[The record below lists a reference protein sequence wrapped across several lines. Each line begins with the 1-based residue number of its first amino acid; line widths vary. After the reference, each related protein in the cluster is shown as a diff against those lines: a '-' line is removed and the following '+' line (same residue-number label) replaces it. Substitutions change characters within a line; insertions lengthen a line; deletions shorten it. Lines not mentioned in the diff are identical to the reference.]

1 MMRSAT
7 IYCIRGRFYLGTLI
21 GVGRIG
27 AIHEQDHAHSSPLVI
42 RRANTSALLSTG
54 SIWASVATGHQ
65 GSPSKRP
72 VPIASIAPGSFWALR
87 IVLKIESTCKFK
99 SQCYISS
106 GSVSSSYNLS
116 IQNGGAQ
123 IERCPN
129 RTVTIIRTASSG
141 TRFKASFLAP
151 NWAPALKT
159 S

>member
-1 MMRSAT
+1 MSSSPRKHTCTCMTFYMYS
-7 IYCIRGRFYLGTLI
+7 IRGRFYLATLI

-54 SIWASVATGHQ
+54 SICASVAAGHQ

-129 RTVTIIRTASSG
+129 RTVHGYSIV
-141 TRFKASFLAP
+141 L
-151 NWAPALKT
+151 
-159 S
+159 